1 MLTPSESSDFQRGY
15 FQLNQSMEN
24 NEQLVRWDLS
34 TILSISMQKDPT
46 MDVLISDSK
55 EVTLPVTRSKI
66 WCDPYWDAYKFD
78 EPHTIPRCWDTS
90 SFK

>member
-15 FQLNQSMEN
+15 FQLNQNLEN
-24 NEQLVRWDLS
+24 NELLVRWDLS
-34 TILSISMQKDPT
+34 TIVSISMQKDSK
-46 MDVLISDSK
+46 MDVLIGDSN
-55 EVTLPVTRSKI
+55 EVIFPAMESKV

-90 SFK
+90 SLY

>member
-15 FQLNQSMEN
+15 FQLNQNLEN

-34 TILSISMQKDPT
+34 MIVSISMQEYPTKD
-46 MDVLISDSK
+46 VYVSDSN
-55 EVTLPVTRSKI
+55 EVTLSVLASKL
-66 WCDPYWDAYKFD
+66 WRDPYWDAYKFD

-90 SFK
+90 SLY

>member
-34 TILSISMQKDPT
+34 TILSISLQKDPT
-46 MDVLISDSK
+46 MDVLINDSK
-55 EVTLPVTRSKI
+55 EVTLLSTRNNH
-66 WCDPYWDAYKFD
+66 WCDPYWDACKFD

-90 SFK
+90 SLY